1 MVGHPTIETPRTH
14 MREPCVIVLR
24 SRLFDLALVLWTM
37 LFAPGIPVLW
47 LWGSTDATVRLV
59 TRFWARG
66 VLFNLR
72 HIVGLD
78 FVELGKI
85 PQNNEPHLIISNH
98 QSTWETIAFL
108 VIFPDVAVIAKQEL
122 LDIPVF
128 SWYLKHSPMIII
140 DRSSGAKALR
150 TMIEQGCWMSATGR
164 SILVFPEGSRMPPTQ
179 AVRFRRGIELL
190 YAKLDLPVLPIA
202 LNSGLYWGRGDRCR
216 RPGTIKVSRLPSI
229 GPGLAPSEFLREVEH
244 AIESE
249 ARHLNRR

>member
-1 MVGHPTIETPRTH
+1 
-14 MREPCVIVLR
+14 
-24 SRLFDLALVLWTM
+24 M

-47 LWGSTDATVRLV
+47 LSGSTDATVRFV

-66 VLFNLR
+66 VLFKSPPYR
-72 HIVGLD
+72 RTR
-78 FVELGKI
+78 FRRTREI

-128 SWYLKHSPMIII
+128 GWYLKRSPMIII
-140 DRSSGAKALR
+140 DRKFGCEGTKNNDRAGLLDVYSRTFDPGIPGRIADAADASS
-150 TMIEQGCWMSATGR
+150 EVS
-164 SILVFPEGSRMPPTQ
+164 SR
-179 AVRFRRGIELL
+179 IELL
-190 YAKLDLPVLPIA
+190 YAKLDLPVLPVA

-229 GPGLAPSEFLREVEH
+229 EPGLAPSEFLREVEN

-249 ARHLNRR
+249 ARYLNRR